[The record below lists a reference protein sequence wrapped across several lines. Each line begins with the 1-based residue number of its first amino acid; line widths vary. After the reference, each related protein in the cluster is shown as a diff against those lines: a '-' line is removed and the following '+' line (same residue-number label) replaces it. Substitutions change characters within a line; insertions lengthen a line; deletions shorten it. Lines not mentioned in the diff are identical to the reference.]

1 MEKINIGNNPFLLP
15 MPQVIVGANIGERP
29 NFMAVGWVARVNFQ
43 PAMMAISLGPHATT
57 DAIVENG
64 QFSINIPSV
73 DLMAETDLTGL
84 VTGAKFD
91 KSSLFDVFYGSL
103 PKAPLIRECPVAI
116 ECRLVQ
122 TVQLPT
128 NHLFIG
134 EVAGVWTEERFL
146 TGGNLDIEKVRPFT
160 LTMPDNGYWAVG
172 EKIGRAWHDG
182 LTIRN
187 RLEELK

>member
-1 MEKINIGNNPFLLP
+1 MKKINIGTSPFLLP

-29 NFMAVGWVARVNFQ
+29 NFMAVAWVTRVNFQ
-43 PAMMAISLGPHATT
+43 PAMMAIALGPHATT

-64 QFSINIPSV
+64 EFSINIPSV
-73 DLMAETDLTGL
+73 DLVTETDLTGL
-84 VTGAKFD
+84 VTGAKFE

-122 TVQLPT
+122 TVQLSF
-128 NHLFIG
+128 NKLFIG
-134 EVAGVWTEERFL
+134 EVTGVWTEEKFL
-146 TGGNLDIEKVRPFT
+146 TDGNPDIEKVHPFT
-160 LTMPDNGYWAVG
+160 LTMPDNNYWAVG
-172 EKIGRAWHDG
+172 EKVGRAWHDG
-182 LTIRN
+182 LTIKN